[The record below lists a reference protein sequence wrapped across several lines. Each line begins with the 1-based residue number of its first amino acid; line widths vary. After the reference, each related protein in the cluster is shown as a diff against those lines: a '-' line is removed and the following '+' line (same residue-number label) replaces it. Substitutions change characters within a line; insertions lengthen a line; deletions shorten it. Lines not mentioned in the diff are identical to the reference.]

1 MKDANNIPQ
10 RVVLIG
16 GTSAIALATVQ
27 RWLDARPGLDVVLAA
42 RLSPSRGRAAE
53 ELRRAGATVTE
64 ADLDLTDPQAAR
76 GRLSAIFDDGA
87 DIDVVLVAA
96 GVLGDQEAA
105 WQDVDAALTL
115 GQVNYT
121 GAVLAG
127 VLAAQRLRRQGH
139 GSLVLLSSVAGER
152 VRRSNFA
159 YGASKAGADAFYLG
173 LAEAVGADGVH
184 VMVVRPGFV
193 RTPMTRGLSEAPLA
207 QDPSQVAEAILTG
220 LASRQRIVWSPSA
233 MRWVMSGLR
242 HLPYPVF
249 RRLPI

>member
-1 MKDANNIPQ
+1 MKDANNLPQ
-10 RVVLIG
+10 RVVLVG
-16 GTSAIALATVQ
+16 GTSAIALATVH
-27 RWLDARPGLDVVLAA
+27 RWLDRRADLEVVLAA
-42 RLSPSRGRAAE
+42 RPSPARGAAADG
-53 ELRRAGATVTE
+53 LRHAGARVTE
-64 ADLDLTDPQAAR
+64 ADLDLADADTAR
-76 GRLSAIFDDGA
+76 VQLGAVFDGGD

-105 WQDVDAALTL
+105 WQDVDAALRL

-127 VLAAQRLRRQGH
+127 VVAAQRLRRQGH
-139 GSLVLLSSVAGER
+139 GALVLLSSVAGER

-173 LAEAVGADGVH
+173 LAEAVRGDGVQ

-193 RTPMTRGLSEAPLA
+193 RTPMTHGLSEAPLA
-207 QDPSQVAEAILTG
+207 QDPSQVAAAIIDG
-220 LASRQRIVWSPSA
+220 LAAHQRIVWSPSA
-233 MRWVMSGLR
+233 MRWVMSALR
-242 HLPYPVF
+242 HVPYPLF